1 MVHQDKTR
9 LLQRNAMRGRL
20 IVTQRHH
27 TEIIWSS
34 VDSLDC
40 EDVRSGE
47 RIGTPREEIV
57 CARIVLRHAAAG
69 RATADR
75 GSRAEQLDRRPNDD
89 IGQRSTFGGIDD
101 GRGDAHQAGAIRL

>member
-40 EDVRSGE
+40 ENVRSGE

-57 CARIVLRHAAAG
+57 CARIVLRQAAAG
-69 RATADR
+69 RATAR
-75 GSRAEQLDRRPNDD
+75 GSRAEQLDGRSNDD
-89 IGQRSTFGGIDD
+89 IGQRSTLGGIDD